1 MEYPFPLQIL
11 QQVSAD
17 SPWTYLVFAIIGFGF
32 GYVLELSGFG
42 NSKKLAAQF
51 YFRELTVLKV
61 MFGAIVTAMVLLF
74 TMIGIGIVDYSLIW
88 VNPTYLWSGILGGLI
103 MGVGFIIGGFCPG
116 TSLVSAVTGKIDG
129 MFFVLGGLVGIFLFG
144 ETVPLYDYWWQTAG
158 FFGRL
163 TIPDWL
169 GLPAGVVVTII
180 IAMALFMF
188 WGSEQL
194 ERIVGKRDMSREP
207 KLRLYGAVALF
218 AVAFGT
224 ILIGS
229 PGLEQRLER
238 TYFARE
244 IGIEG
249 ASIKFSAEELLA
261 NRLAQA
267 SPAEVYHTMFDNGL
281 ITVLLDVRPE
291 SDYNLYHINNALNV
305 PLAQIP
311 TIVPQIQAQHRPN
324 TVYFVMSNDE
334 LDATAAW
341 RILVGSGVKNVYILE
356 GGLNNWIAFFGEDD
370 PEITPLAGV
379 NTPEQ
384 LRYDFPAV
392 LGSRYASCYP
402 NPQKWEKLEFEP
414 VIKLELQRDQSGGG
428 CG

>member
-11 QQVSAD
+11 QNVSAAN
-17 SPWTYLVFAIIGFGF
+17 PWTYLVFGAIGFFF

-74 TMIGIGIVDYSLIW
+74 TMIGLGLLNYQAIW

-129 MFFVLGGLVGIFLFG
+129 IFFVLGGLVGIFLFG
-144 ETVPLYDYWWQTAG
+144 ETEPLYDYWWQTAG
-158 FFGRL
+158 YFGRL
-163 TIPDWL
+163 TLMDWL

-180 IAMALFMF
+180 VAMALFMF

-194 ERIVGKRDMSREP
+194 ERIVGKRDMSHEP

-224 ILIGS
+224 ILIGTPS
-229 PGLEQRLER
+229 LEQRLER
-238 TYFARE
+238 TYFTRE

-249 ASIKFSAEELLA
+249 ASVKLSAQQLLD

-281 ITVLLDVRPE
+281 ITVLLDVRSE
-291 SDYNLYHINNALNV
+291 ADYNLYHINNALNV

-311 TIVPQIQAQHRPN
+311 TIVPQILAKHSPN

-334 LDATAAW
+334 TDATAAW
-341 RILVGSGVKNVYILE
+341 KILVGSGVKNVYILE
-356 GGLNNWIAFFGEDD
+356 GGLNNWIAFFGKDD
-370 PEITPLAGV
+370 PEIKPLAGIS
-379 NTPEQ
+379 TPEQ
-384 LRYDFPAV
+384 LRYEFPAA
-392 LGSRYASCYP
+392 LGARYASCYP
-402 NPQKWEKLEFEP
+402 DPQKWEELEFEP
-414 VIKLELQRDQSGGG
+414 VIKLELQRDKSGGG